1 MKTFWSMLI
10 VLLELMCLD
19 NCRFHSC
26 KILCWSISL
35 VLVDLAR
42 RQMANGSCQEKKIG
56 TGNHI
61 STFTW
66 SFLCVCTMCLKYS
79 QTRYFLDIV
88 DFHDT
93 LLQEFFLFLNP
104 NTHWFIFYVMQW
116 VVNSLAAY
124 GVKQYLLLF
133 ILNEALLISSVLTVL

>member
-1 MKTFWSMLI
+1 MKNFWSMLI

-19 NCRFHSC
+19 KCRFHSC
-26 KILCWSISL
+26 KTLCWNMSL

-42 RQMANGSCQEKKIG
+42 RQMANGNCQEKKIG
-56 TGNHI
+56 TGKHI
-61 STFTW
+61 ATFTW
-66 SFLCVCTMCLKYS
+66 SFSCVCTMCLQYS

-93 LLQEFFLFLNP
+93 LFQEFFLVLNP
-104 NTHWFIFYVMQW
+104 NTQCFIFYVMQW

-124 GVKQYLLLF
+124 GVKHLLLF